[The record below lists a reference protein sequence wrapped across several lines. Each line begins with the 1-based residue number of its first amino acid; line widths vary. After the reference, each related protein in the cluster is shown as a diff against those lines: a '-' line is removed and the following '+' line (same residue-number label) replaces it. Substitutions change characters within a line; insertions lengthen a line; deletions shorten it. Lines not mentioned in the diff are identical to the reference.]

1 MVEGSW
7 PRQYLSRKIE
17 QREESGDAK
26 ADEYEDGQEREEA
39 TNCSGLGN
47 QVIVGPCQGRSGL
60 HVEPPQQDVN

>member
-1 MVEGSW
+1 MTPSCAYAGRICCEV
-7 PRQYLSRKIE
+7 QE

-47 QVIVGPCQGRSGL
+47 QVVVDPCQGQSGL
-60 HVEPPQQDVN
+60 HVEPPQQ